1 MNELII
7 KDFKEQLPEIKSNFE
22 EVKQELSASLDKYRN
37 LVFTDENIADGKAEL
52 AKLRKLK
59 SSIDGY
65 RKDVKKVWNEP
76 YMVFEDQMK
85 ELTGLVDEPINAIN
99 EQVKDYEK
107 REKEAKEQNIKDIY
121 EVLAQETEES
131 DYLDFGKLWNDR
143 WLNKTYKIED
153 IKAEIKE
160 ALKNNLEAVKAIKG
174 LKDNYIPEY
183 LDVYRRTQ
191 DLQEVFKEQSRLK
204 RLDEERAELLKKR
217 QEEKERREAEQR
229 ARQEAEQKAKQ
240 EAERFAEDSKM
251 LEQEEIKEPQP
262 EPEENIY
269 TVKFEIK
276 ATKEQLKLISDL
288 FEKQN
293 IQFKVI
299 KD

>member
-1 MNELII
+1 MNELVI

-22 EVKQELSASLDKYRN
+22 EVKQELSASLNKYRN
-37 LVFTDENIADGKAEL
+37 LVFTDENISDGKAEL

-65 RKDVKKVWNEP
+65 RKDIKKVWNEP
-76 YMVFEDQMK
+76 YMKFEDQMK
-85 ELTGLVDEPINAIN
+85 ELTDLVDEPINAID

-183 LDVYRRTQ
+183 LDVYRKTQ

-217 QEEKERREAEQR
+217 QEAKQR
-229 ARQEAEQKAKQ
+229 VRQEAEQ
-240 EAERFAEDSKM
+240 FAEDIKM
-251 LEQEEIKEPQP
+251 LEQKEIKEPQP
-262 EPEENIY
+262 AAEEDIY

-288 FEKQN
+288 FETQN

>member
-1 MNELII
+1 MNELVI

-22 EVKQELSASLDKYRN
+22 EVKQELSASLNKYRN
-37 LVFTDENIADGKAEL
+37 LVFTDENISDGKAEL

-65 RKDVKKVWNEP
+65 RKDIKKVWNEP
-76 YMVFEDQMK
+76 YMKFEDQMK
-85 ELTGLVDEPINAIN
+85 ELTDLVDEPINAID

-183 LDVYRRTQ
+183 LDVYRKTQ

-204 RLDEERAELLKKR
+204 RLDEERAE
-217 QEEKERREAEQR
+217 QR
-229 ARQEAEQKAKQ
+229 TRQEAEK
-240 EAERFAEDSKM
+240 FAEASKM

-262 EPEENIY
+262 AAEEDIY
-269 TVKFEIK
+269 TVRFEIK

-288 FEKQN
+288 FETQN

>member
-1 MNELII
+1 MNELVI

-22 EVKQELSASLDKYRN
+22 EVKQELSASLEKYRN

-65 RKDVKKVWNEP
+65 RKDIKKVWNEP
-76 YMVFEDQMK
+76 YIKFEDQMK

-121 EVLAQETEES
+121 EVLAQETEEA

-217 QEEKERREAEQR
+217 QEEKER
-229 ARQEAEQKAKQ
+229 QEAEQ
-240 EAERFAEDSKM
+240 FAEASKM

-262 EPEENIY
+262 TAEENIY

-288 FEKQN
+288 FETQN

>member
-1 MNELII
+1 MNELVI

-22 EVKQELSASLDKYRN
+22 EVKQELSASLEKYRN

-65 RKDVKKVWNEP
+65 RKDIKKVWNEP
-76 YMVFEDQMK
+76 YMKFEDQMK
-85 ELTGLVDEPINAIN
+85 ELTGLVDEPIKAID

-121 EVLAQETEES
+121 EVLAQETEEA

-204 RLDEERAELLKKR
+204 RLDEERTELLKKR
-217 QEEKERREAEQR
+217 QEEKERQEAEQR
-229 ARQEAEQKAKQ
+229 SKQEAEQ
-240 EAERFAEDSKM
+240 FAEASKM

-262 EPEENIY
+262 ATEENIY

>member
-1 MNELII
+1 MNELVI

-22 EVKQELSASLDKYRN
+22 EVKQELSASLEKYRN

-65 RKDVKKVWNEP
+65 RKDIKKVWNEP
-76 YMVFEDQMK
+76 YIKFEDQMK

-99 EQVKDYEK
+99 EQVKDYER

-121 EVLAQETEES
+121 EVLAQETEEA

-183 LDVYRRTQ
+183 LDVYRKTQ

-217 QEEKERREAEQR
+217 QEEKERQEAEQR
-229 ARQEAEQKAKQ
+229 TRQEAEK
-240 EAERFAEDSKM
+240 FAEASKM

-262 EPEENIY
+262 AAEEDIY

-288 FEKQN
+288 FETQN

>member
-1 MNELII
+1 MNELVI
-7 KDFKEQLPEIKSNFE
+7 KDFKAQLPEIKSNFE
-22 EVKQELSASLDKYRN
+22 EVKKELSASLDKYRN

-52 AKLRKLK
+52 AKLRKLR
-59 SSIDGY
+59 SSIDDN
-65 RKDVKKVWNEP
+65 RKSIKKIWNEP
-76 YMVFEDQMK
+76 YMAFDDQMK
-85 ELTGLVDEPINAIN
+85 ELTGLVDEPINAID
-99 EQVKDYEK
+99 EQVKDYER

-121 EVLAQETEES
+121 EVLAQETEEA

-183 LDVYRRTQ
+183 LDVYRKTQ

-217 QEEKERREAEQR
+217 QEEKERQEAEQR
-229 ARQEAEQKAKQ
+229 TRQEAEK
-240 EAERFAEDSKM
+240 FAEASKM

-262 EPEENIY
+262 AAEEDIY

-288 FEKQN
+288 FETQN

>member
-1 MNELII
+1 MNELVI

-22 EVKQELSASLDKYRN
+22 EVKQELSASLNKYRN
-37 LVFTDENIADGKAEL
+37 LVFTDENISDGKAEL

-65 RKDVKKVWNEP
+65 RKDIKKVWNEP
-76 YMVFEDQMK
+76 YMKFEDQMK
-85 ELTGLVDEPINAIN
+85 ELTGLVDEPINAID
-99 EQVKDYEK
+99 EQVKDYER

-121 EVLAQETEES
+121 EVLAQETEEA
-131 DYLDFGKLWNDR
+131 DYLDFGKLWNER

-217 QEEKERREAEQR
+217 QEEKERQEAEQR
-229 ARQEAEQKAKQ
+229 ARQEAEQ
-240 EAERFAEDSKM
+240 FAEDSKM

-262 EPEENIY
+262 ATEENIY

-288 FEKQN
+288 FETQN